1 MKSAY
6 NYFFTLLFTLFF
18 LSAFT
23 GTLFPCQAQ
32 AETKTITLLLSETKQ
47 ISKKNVIFYKSI
59 DPSIATVSDDG
70 LIHAVK
76 TGTTKITAK
85 TNDGK
90 RIYQIIVKK
99 RGMVYP
105 EFSMIKG

>member
-1 MKSAY
+1 M
-6 NYFFTLLFTLFF
+6 
-18 LSAFT
+18 
-23 GTLFPCQAQ
+23 
-32 AETKTITLLLSETKQ
+32 
-47 ISKKNVIFYKSI
+47 IFYKSI

-105 EFSMIKG
+105 EFSMIKVNIWICSSAINRTVAYNGVRRTPLSPR